1 MLTEILIRVIVG
13 GATVSIFAML
23 GDILKPKS
31 FAGLFGAAPSI
42 ALATM
47 FLTIA
52 KEGRAYV
59 AIEARS
65 MVLGALA
72 FLLYACVVSRLL
84 LKGKWSALRIAASAL
99 SIWCVSAF
107 GLWWALLR

>member
-13 GATVSIFAML
+13 GVTVSFFAIL

-42 ALATM
+42 ALATIL
-47 FLTIA
+47 LTLTR
-52 KEGRAYV
+52 EGRGYT

-65 MVLGALA
+65 MIVGGD
-72 FLLYACVVSRLL
+72 RLSDIQL
-84 LKGKWSALRIAASAL
+84 DCQSNSDAG
-99 SIWCVSAF
+99 
-107 GLWWALLR
+107 